1 MTVFDETRLTHAP
14 YDFDLDAIR
23 RGDFSDQYFGNVR
36 TILTWL
42 SQHHQEAIYSTNPR
56 QLPLNPDS
64 VAIGD
69 IEVQAQVFNRRSPYA
84 LVGGVDVALY
94 LLRHASGY
102 YEGETFIETWQNLQ
116 VRAVLDGVVTPYE
129 GNPLNVLP
137 VLEIR
142 GRYRDFCILET
153 VLLGMLTRISRIA
166 TNVYNLLKVANGKN
180 LLFFPARFDLPLVQ
194 AADGYAHWLA
204 VQRYNHDFN
213 QTIPVTVSTLAQ
225 GAWWGGRG
233 SGTIPH
239 SLIAT
244 FLADSTSAM
253 LAFAQVMPI
262 AVPRILLADF
272 ENDIIGD
279 SLRTLEAFWGRYQ
292 AALEA
297 NDAESQARWTLHG
310 VRLDTASAL
319 VDRALQPDGESGVNE
334 TLVWAVRHALDQAWQ
349 AWNVSDALLPQAQ
362 QFCRNVKIVVSG
374 GFNQDKIARFEAQHV
389 PVDAYGVGSSLFS
402 NEAQLGTN
410 TDFTMDV
417 VRVKVGEVWHDVAKV
432 GRRACDNPDLQTVDL
447 SLF

>member
-1 MTVFDETRLTHAP
+1 MTVLDGTRLTHAP
-14 YDFDLDAIR
+14 YEFDLDAIR

-36 TILTWL
+36 TILTLL
-42 SQHHQEAIYSTNPR
+42 SQHQIEPVHSTNPR
-56 QLPLNPDS
+56 QLALHPHD

-69 IEVQAQVFNRRSPYA
+69 IEVQAQVFNRRAPYA

-94 LLRHASGY
+94 LLRHVTGY
-102 YEGETFIETWQNLQ
+102 DDGDAFIETWQNLQ
-116 VRAVLDGVVTPYE
+116 VRAVHDGVFTYYE
-129 GNPLNVLP
+129 GNPLQVLP

-153 VLLGMLTRISRIA
+153 VLLGMLARISRVA

-180 LLFFPARFDLPLVQ
+180 LLFFPARFDLPHVQ
-194 AADGYAHWLA
+194 ASDGYAHWLA

-213 QTIPVTVSTLAQ
+213 QALPVTVSTQAQ
-225 GAWWGGRG
+225 GAWWGGHG

-239 SLIAT
+239 SLIAS
-244 FLADSTSAM
+244 FLADSTAAM
-253 LAFAQVMPI
+253 IAFAQAMPI

-279 SLRTLEAFWGRYQ
+279 ALKTMAAFWQRYQ
-292 AALEA
+292 VALDDEDTEA
-297 NDAESQARWTLHG
+297 QARWTLNG
-310 VRLDTASAL
+310 VRLDTASSL
-319 VDRALQPDGESGVNE
+319 VDRALQPNGESGVNE
-334 TLVWAVRHALDQAWQ
+334 TLVWAVRHALDHAWQ
-349 AWNVSDALLPQAQ
+349 AWNVSQPLQEEAER
-362 QFCRNVKIVVSG
+362 FCRNVKIVVSG
-374 GFNQDKIARFEAQHV
+374 GFNQDKIARFEAGHV

-417 VRVKVGEVWHDVAKV
+417 VRVKVGKGWHDVAKV
-432 GRRACDNPDLQTVDL
+432 GRQACDNVDLQPVDL
-447 SLF
+447 GLF

>member
-1 MTVFDETRLTHAP
+1 MTVLDGTRLIHVP
-14 YDFDLDAIR
+14 YEFDLDAIR

-36 TILTWL
+36 TILTLL
-42 SQHHQEAIYSTNPR
+42 SQHQIEPVHSTNPR
-56 QLPLNPDS
+56 QLPLQS
-64 VAIGD
+64 HELAIGD
-69 IEVQAQVFNRRSPYA
+69 IEVQAQVFNRRAPYA

-94 LLRHASGY
+94 LLRHVTGY
-102 YEGETFIETWQNLQ
+102 YDGDVFVETWQNLQ
-116 VRAVLDGVVTPYE
+116 VRAVYDGAMTHYE
-129 GNPLNVLP
+129 GNPLNILP

-153 VLLGMLTRISRIA
+153 VLLGMLARISRVA

-180 LLFFPARFDLPLVQ
+180 LLFFPARFDLPHVQ

-213 QTIPVTVSTLAQ
+213 QTIPVTVSTQAQ

-239 SLIAT
+239 SLIAS
-244 FLADSTSAM
+244 FLADSTAAM
-253 LAFAQVMPI
+253 IAFAHAMPI
-262 AVPRILLADF
+262 SVPRILLADF

-279 SLRTLEAFWGRYQ
+279 ALKTMEAFWQRYQ
-292 AALEA
+292 VALEQQ
-297 NDAESQARWTLHG
+297 DAEAQARWTLNG
-310 VRLDTASAL
+310 VRLDTASSL
-319 VDRALQPDGESGVNE
+319 VDRALQPNGESGVNE

-349 AWNVSDALLPQAQ
+349 GWNVRDALQPQAQ
-362 QFCRNVKIVVSG
+362 QFCHNVKIVVSG
-374 GFNQDKIARFEAQHV
+374 GFNQDKIARFEAQQV

-432 GRRACDNPDLQTVDL
+432 GRQACDNVDLQSVDL

>member
-1 MTVFDETRLTHAP
+1 MTVLDGTRLIHVP
-14 YDFDLDAIR
+14 YEFDLDAIR

-36 TILTWL
+36 TILTLL
-42 SQHHQEAIYSTNPR
+42 SQHQIEPVHSTNPR
-56 QLPLNPDS
+56 QLPLQS
-64 VAIGD
+64 HELAIGD
-69 IEVQAQVFNRRSPYA
+69 IEVQAQVFNRRAPYA

-94 LLRHASGY
+94 LLRHVTGY
-102 YEGETFIETWQNLQ
+102 YDGDVFVETWQNLQ
-116 VRAVLDGVVTPYE
+116 VRAVYDGAMTHYE
-129 GNPLNVLP
+129 GNPLNILP

-153 VLLGMLTRISRIA
+153 VLLGMLARISRVA

-180 LLFFPARFDLPLVQ
+180 LLFFPARFDLPHVQ

-213 QTIPVTVSTLAQ
+213 QTIPVTVSTQAQ

-239 SLIAT
+239 SLIAS
-244 FLADSTSAM
+244 FLADSTAAM
-253 LAFAQVMPI
+253 
-262 AVPRILLADF
+262 LADF

-279 SLRTLEAFWGRYQ
+279 ALKTMEAFWQRYQ
-292 AALEA
+292 VALEQQ
-297 NDAESQARWTLHG
+297 DAEAQARWTLNG
-310 VRLDTASAL
+310 VRLDTASSL
-319 VDRALQPDGESGVNE
+319 VDRALQPNGESGVNE

-349 AWNVSDALLPQAQ
+349 GWNVRDALQPQAQ
-362 QFCRNVKIVVSG
+362 QFCHNVKIVVSG
-374 GFNQDKIARFEAQHV
+374 GFNQDKIARFEAQQV

-432 GRRACDNPDLQTVDL
+432 GRQACDNVDLQSVDL